1 MGVPVTKPKMHHA
14 YLLAT
19 GGASSDDVRAFV
31 AEHFT
36 VPVSGNVDFF
46 HLRTDTLS
54 VEEARQVS
62 DRASRGSLSGAGIF
76 FLIEA
81 AFLTRE
87 SQNALLKT
95 LEEPAGNATFVI
107 AVPSGEHL
115 LATVRSRLSVVP
127 FAPQASTANGRE
139 FLEAEIP
146 ARLKAI
152 ATLAEEKDRSGVLR
166 ILSGLEEILYN
177 EFRAGNTAV
186 LAALRAI
193 ARARTYIGDTGSS
206 IKMLLESVAVALGPR
221 R

>member
-1 MGVPVTKPKMHHA
+1 MGALATKPKMHHA

-19 GGASSDDVRAFV
+19 GSAPSEEVRVFV
-31 AEHFT
+31 AAHFN
-36 VPVSGNVDFF
+36 VSVTGNADFF
-46 HLRTDTLS
+46 HLRADTLS

-62 DRASRGSLSGAGIF
+62 DRASRGSLGDAGIF

-95 LEEPAGNATFVI
+95 LEEPATHATFVI

-115 LATVRSRLSVVP
+115 LATVRSRLSVIPFVP
-127 FAPQASTANGRE
+127 RTSVTGGRE

-146 ARLKAI
+146 ARLKTI
-152 ATLAEEKDRSGVLR
+152 AALTEEKDRSGVLR
-166 ILSGLEEILYN
+166 ILGGLEEILYR

-186 LAALRAI
+186 LSALREI

-206 IKMLLESVAVALGPR
+206 IKMLLESVAVALGTR